1 MKYDPEEIDRYKKIL
16 EDWEPGAPKP
26 ESEPEIEIR
35 PAGPWPPA
43 DAPKKKSA
51 AAPPRPFNKG
61 AILRLSD
68 RSLGVY
74 LGPGPEKKN
83 HLVLNLLPNGAAKV
97 RAAALEGGQ
106 AKEIGCLPP
115 EWHEK
120 LKREM
125 RWERDL
131 IVFHCYAYEDVA
143 GIPSG
148 QAPSAAPEPP
158 AEEAPPPAAEAQA
171 EVKAEPKPEP
181 QPQTAAEPQPEPEP
195 RPEPEPEPEEP
206 GLRRGSLLRI
216 QSGASGWD
224 AIYWG
229 KDPKGH
235 VVVHQIRNK
244 WSLMH
249 LDLDRFG
256 DNLTIQPSVDEA
268 LIEQIEQGLAGNE
281 DSPGAGSK

>member
-1 MKYDPEEIDRYKKIL
+1 MKYDLEEIDRYKKIL

-35 PAGPWPPA
+35 AADPWPPA
-43 DAPKKKSA
+43 DAPPRKKSV
-51 AAPPRPFNKG
+51 AAPHRPFNKG

-97 RAAALEGGQ
+97 RAAALEAGQ
-106 AKEIGCLPP
+106 AKEIGCLPS

-148 QAPSAAPEPP
+148 QVLSEAPKAP
-158 AEEAPPPAAEAQA
+158 AEEALTPAVEAQA
-171 EVKAEPKPEP
+171 EVKAEPRPEA
-181 QPQTAAEPQPEPEP
+181 QPQTAPEPQ
-195 RPEPEPEPEEP
+195 PEPEPEPEEP

-256 DNLTIQPSVDEA
+256 DNLTIQSSVDEA
-268 LIEQIEQGLAGNE
+268 LIEQIEQGLAANE
-281 DSPGAGSK
+281 